1 MSKKNRGILNQIV
14 EEPIE
19 ETTQEVEVPEEKL
32 ITEEE
37 VVAQEEFIEELPEE
51 VIFSAPVPDEMGEI
65 NELPIEKC
73 VCIEPCIEPCA
84 CEAPKPERS
93 LDSLSRNEYRAYLRT
108 GSIPQ

>member
-65 NELPIEKC
+65 NELPVEEEIKFALP
-73 VCIEPCIEPCA
+73 EPVV
-84 CEAPKPERS
+84 EAPKPERS
-93 LDSLSRNEYRAYLRT
+93 LDSLSKSELRYFQRT
-108 GSIPQ
+108 GNMPQ